1 MPREGWEQIRQ
12 RDHTFNAL
20 RGEQL
25 KTLKKKRCTR
35 GGYQRGKDFWG
46 EDKSMRLS
54 VEGNTIEK
62 MIVDVGQERRGRYFC
77 EREVR

>member
-1 MPREGWEQIRQ
+1 MTCEGWEQIRQ

-25 KTLKKKRCTR
+25 KTLKRCTR
-35 GGYQRGKDFWG
+35 GGPQGGKDFWG

-54 VEGNTIEK
+54 VESNTIEK
-62 MIVDVGQERRGRYFC
+62 MIVEVGQESRGRYFC
-77 EREVR
+77 EREAR